1 LLKNKQLLDNLQEL
15 GLKVLYPEQI
25 KFSVGMASCGRASGA
40 EEVFNALREEIEQTG
55 LGAIVTPTGCLGFC
69 QKEPLVYLQ
78 VPGQPRLVYG
88 NFNSNRAK
96 ELVQA
101 VRQGELYK
109 KMLLGTVYEDENV
122 VEGTSH
128 QLSSPSFVSGQ
139 SEGLRQLK
147 DHHFYKGQLKIAT
160 RNCGNIDP
168 GSITEYVAMGGYQA
182 FYDCLQKT
190 PAEVIETIKQSGLR
204 GRGGGGFPTG
214 SKWEFARN
222 NVAPQKFVICNADEG
237 DPGAYMDRSIL
248 EGDPHSV
255 IEGMLVG
262 GYAIGADTGIIYC
275 RAEYPLAVETITNA
289 IDQAR
294 TLGLLGRDILCSGF
308 SYDIKV
314 VKGAGAFVCGEETA
328 LIASIEGFMGEP
340 RPRPP
345 FPAQQGL
352 WGYPTIINNV
362 ETWANISPIICRG
375 GDWYAKI
382 GTEKSKG
389 TKVFALVGDVR
400 NNGLVEVPM
409 GTSIR
414 EIVYSIG
421 GGTDPN
427 LKIKAV
433 QTGGPSGGCIPEHML
448 DIPVDYDKLLEAGT
462 IMGSG
467 GMVVMNERSCMVD
480 VSRFFMS
487 FTQEESCGK
496 CVPCREGTKRILDM
510 LEDICQGKVS
520 DLRQLDLLNELAET
534 IKDTSLC
541 GLGQTAPNPVLSTL
555 RHFRNEFEAHIT
567 NKFCSAGVCQNLF
580 NLVINSDLCIGCGL
594 CSKACPQAAI
604 NGEKGNPFTIDQEL
618 CVQCRICV
626 QTCNKNAI
634 LAVENAKRGGS
645 VHA

>member
-1 LLKNKQLLDNLQEL
+1 MLKSHQLLNKLQQE
-15 GLKVLYPEQI
+15 GLQMLYPEQI
-25 KFSVGMASCGRASGA
+25 KFTVGMASCGRASGA
-40 EEVFNALREEIEQTG
+40 GKVFQTLQEEIAKTG
-55 LGAIVTPTGCLGFC
+55 LAARVTPAGCLGYC
-69 QKEPLVYLQ
+69 QQEPLVSVQ

-88 NFNSNRAK
+88 KSNPDRAL

-101 VRQGELYK
+101 VRRGELYK
-109 KMLLGTVYEDENV
+109 KMLLGAVNEDELIVDGSTWRLN
-122 VEGTSH
+122 TA
-128 QLSSPSFVSGQ
+128 GQ
-139 SEGLRQLK
+139 ANDLRQLK
-147 DHHFYKGQLKIAT
+147 DHHFYRGQLKIAT
-160 RNCGNIDP
+160 RNCGYIDP
-168 GSITEYVAMGGYQA
+168 GSLAEYVARGGYRGFA
-182 FYDCLQKT
+182 DCLQKK
-190 PAEVIETIKQSGLR
+190 PLEVIETVRLSGLR

-214 SKWEFARN
+214 AKWEFAYN
-222 NVAPQKFVICNADEG
+222 NKAPKKFVICNADEG

-275 RAEYPLAVETITNA
+275 RAEYPLAVETINQA
-289 IDQAR
+289 IEQAR
-294 TLGLLGRDILCSGF
+294 KFGLLGNNIFDSGF
-308 SYDIKV
+308 NYDIKV

-328 LIASIEGFMGEP
+328 LIASIEGYMGEP

-375 GDWYAKI
+375 GDWYAGI

-414 EIVYSIG
+414 DIVYSIG
-421 GGTDPN
+421 GGTNPN

-433 QTGGPSGGCIPEHML
+433 QTGGPSGGCIPEHMF
-448 DIPVDYDKLLEAGT
+448 DIPVDYDKLIAAGT

-480 VSRFFMS
+480 VARFFMS

-496 CVPCREGTKRILDM
+496 CVPCREGTKRILDL
-510 LEDICQGKVS
+510 LEEICQGKVT
-520 DLRQLDLLNELAET
+520 DLGQLTLLEELAVT

-555 RHFRNEFEAHIT
+555 RHFRNEFEAHI
-567 NKFCSAGVCQNLF
+567 NDKFCAAGVCKNLF
-580 NLVINSDLCIGCGL
+580 TFVIDAEACVGCGL

-604 NGEKGNPFTIDQEL
+604 QGEEGKPFTIDQDRCL
-618 CVQCRICV
+618 QCRICV

-634 LAVENAKRGGS
+634 RAVNTAKRGGS